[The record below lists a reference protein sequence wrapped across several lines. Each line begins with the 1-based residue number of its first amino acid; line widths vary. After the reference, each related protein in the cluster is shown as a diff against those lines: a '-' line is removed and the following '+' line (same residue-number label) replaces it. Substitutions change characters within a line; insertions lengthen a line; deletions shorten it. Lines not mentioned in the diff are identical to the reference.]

1 MPIGYDYI
9 PLLAVSRQEGCHI
22 GVGFLL
28 FIDCMG
34 MRRPLIASKQLEACA
49 FSCIYSNKT
58 NKITTHITHN
68 LKTEGAMGYNSRSQV

>member
-9 PLLAVSRQEGCHI
+9 PLFAVSRQEGCHI

-49 FSCIYSNKT
+49 FCVYIANKQT
-58 NKITTHITHN
+58 
-68 LKTEGAMGYNSRSQV
+68 R